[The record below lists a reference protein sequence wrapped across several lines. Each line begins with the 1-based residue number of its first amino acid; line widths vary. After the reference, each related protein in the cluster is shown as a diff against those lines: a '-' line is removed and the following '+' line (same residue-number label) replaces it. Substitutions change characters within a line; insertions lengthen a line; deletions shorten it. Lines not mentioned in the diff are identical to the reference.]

1 MGSHGNSCGNAAP
14 ENGAGAGPSW
24 LPEAYGGGGVTGPAG
39 TPSVPWP
46 RRCPGLGT
54 AGGAAGGWWQKGT
67 AGNQAQTPRERGRDA
82 RQGCMA
88 GMQRC
93 HPCSRDRGMGAH
105 PRVGGGGEIITG
117 GLAQQRGPVLWER
130 PPSQEERPWQLSSA
144 AFPGEVNP
152 RLSRSCA
159 GTRAALTSR
168 PRLHRAAEPGTERG
182 QPRQSRPHPRKGQ
195 TPSRGA
201 GTLPH
206 PGAVGISRTG
216 PRCPRRAQPLRLFIP
231 CHPPAPARAAPA
243 AKKIPAG
250 AGKRKSPFP
259 GWLRADDNKPKA
271 SAPSLPVLPGA
282 FGAL

>member
-1 MGSHGNSCGNAAP
+1 MG
-14 ENGAGAGPSW
+14 
-24 LPEAYGGGGVTGPAG
+24 TPAG
-39 TPSVPWP
+39 TLLPKMGPVLVPPGSP
-46 RRCPGLGT
+46 RRSGEEESRAPQEPPQCPGR
-54 AGGAAGGWWQKGT
+54 GGARGSALLEGLPGGRGVVAEGDSGKPSPNSPGE
-67 AGNQAQTPRERGRDA
+67 REGRT
-82 RQGCMA
+82 A

-105 PRVGGGGEIITG
+105 PCVGGGGEISTG
-117 GLAQQRGPVLWER
+117 GLAQQRGPVLWES

-201 GTLPH
+201 GRLPH